1 VYFCKDLKIN
11 LFYVLYI
18 TSPSFKIN
26 PLLRIDDYIENK
38 NHGIKKIFVSYIFLK
53 ASTSKYLLVLI
64 SITFAT

>member
-11 LFYVLYI
+11 LFNVLHI

-26 PLLRIDDYIENK
+26 PLLRIDDYIQNK

-53 ASTSKYLLVLI
+53 ASKYLLVLI